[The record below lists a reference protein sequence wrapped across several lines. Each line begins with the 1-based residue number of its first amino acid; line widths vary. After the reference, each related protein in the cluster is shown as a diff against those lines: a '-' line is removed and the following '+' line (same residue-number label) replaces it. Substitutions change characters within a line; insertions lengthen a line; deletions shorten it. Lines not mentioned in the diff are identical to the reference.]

1 MIVKRMTSGQAG
13 KGDRYR
19 YVDPKKWKENWE
31 KAFGEK
37 KKNKEKPKKKKDE
50 ASLKDL

>member
-1 MIVKRMTSGQAG
+1 MTSGQAG

-37 KKNKEKPKKKKDE
+37 KKNKEKQKCKPHLVKHIFVIVNTI
-50 ASLKDL
+50 